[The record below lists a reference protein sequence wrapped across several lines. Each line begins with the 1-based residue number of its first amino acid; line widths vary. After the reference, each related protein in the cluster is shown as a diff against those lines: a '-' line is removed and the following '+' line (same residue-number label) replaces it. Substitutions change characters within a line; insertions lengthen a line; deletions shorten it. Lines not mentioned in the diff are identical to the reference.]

1 MATLAETIRADM
13 TAAMRAGEAK
23 RRDTLRL
30 LIAALDNARI
40 AAQHDLSDEESVV
53 ALQREAR
60 QRRDSIEEY
69 GKGGR
74 EDLVASEQ
82 AELEIIGAYL
92 PEELTEQELSA
103 AVDEAIAEVGASGPG
118 EMGKVMGPL
127 MGRVRGR
134 ADGRRVSAL
143 VRERLAG
150 G

>member
-1 MATLAETIRADM
+1 MPTLADTIRADM

-40 AAQHDLSDEESVV
+40 AAGQVLSDEES
-53 ALQREAR
+53 AITLQREAR

-92 PEELTEQELSA
+92 PEELTEDELRT
-103 AVDEAIAEVGASGPG
+103 VLEEVVAEVVASGAG
-118 EMGKVMGPL
+118 DLGKVMGPL
-127 MGRVRGR
+127 MERVRGR
-134 ADGRRVSAL
+134 ADGRVVSAL

>member
-1 MATLAETIRADM
+1 M
-13 TAAMRAGEAK
+13 TAAMRAGDAK

-40 AAQHDLSDEESVV
+40 AAGHDLRDEESAVT
-53 ALQREAR
+53 LQREAR

-92 PEELTEQELSA
+92 PEDLTEEELRA
-103 AVDEAIAEVGASGPG
+103 AIEEVVTEVGASGAG
-118 EMGKVMGPL
+118 ELGKVMGPL
-127 MGRVRGR
+127 MERVRGR
-134 ADGRRVSAL
+134 ADGRVVSAL

>member
-1 MATLAETIRADM
+1 M
-13 TAAMRAGEAK
+13 TAAMRAGDAK

-40 AAQHDLSDEESVV
+40 AAGHDLRDEESAVT
-53 ALQREAR
+53 LQRFAR

-92 PEELTEQELSA
+92 PEDLTEEELRA
-103 AVDEAIAEVGASGPG
+103 AIEEVVTEVGASGAG
-118 EMGKVMGPL
+118 ELGKVMGPL
-127 MGRVRGR
+127 MERVRGR
-134 ADGRRVSAL
+134 ADGRVVSAL